1 MTMRADRKRVGPHH
15 IRSCVVY
22 ITAEEALRV
31 RRVVIT
37 LGWGP
42 AIAKLGVGKPT
53 IEAAMEQGRMQRA
66 THERLF
72 AAVARY
78 EAERAAS

>member
-1 MTMRADRKRVGPHH
+1 MRADRKRVGPHH
-15 IRSCVVY
+15 LRSCVVY
-22 ITAEEALRV
+22 ITPDES
-31 RRVVIT
+31 RRVKAIVLANGWKAT
-37 LGWGP
+37 L
-42 AIAKLGVGKPT
+42 AILSGIGKPT
-53 IEAAMEQGRMQRA
+53 VEAAVEQGRMQRT